1 MVVGVNHRTASLAMR
16 ERFWIGE
23 PHRYA
28 ALRQLKSAEGID
40 EVIVLSTRCRTEFLV
55 WAEEPTLAANSLV
68 HYLGVQHGL
77 RLSEWEHFYR
87 RLDDDALDHIFR
99 LASGVDCQLLCASE
113 APARVRAAWEQ
124 ARLVGAAGPY
134 LNAVMEKAFTVS
146 ERVRR
151 ETGSEKLGVSVPT
164 AVLELARQI
173 YGSLEG
179 RKILLLGAGEMSE
192 ASARKMAG
200 SGAGSLVVINQSAG
214 RAEELARQLGGEA
227 ATLAD
232 RWKWLLSA
240 DIVISASECPHLV
253 LTRDEAEHIA
263 AERNRVALLVMDL
276 GMPRNVDPEV
286 RRVDGILLYD
296 LEGLEHSVQGHSA
309 ERAAALIEAKKII
322 AGEIPAFRT
331 KLKAQSVMPIFVALR
346 HRLEEICRAEL
357 DAFIR
362 ERGPFTREQDQS
374 LHAIAAQ
381 VTQKIAN
388 SLAHE
393 LKELPEKEEQERM
406 AAAVAR
412 LFHLNSAQAAK
423 SETTRNEP
431 SQKRSVAI
439 NY

>member
-1 MVVGVNHRTASLAMR
+1 MVVGVNHRTASLAVR

-28 ALRQLKSAEGID
+28 ALRQLKSAEGIE
-40 EVIVLSTRCRTEFLV
+40 EVIVLSTRCRTDFLV

-68 HYLGVQHGL
+68 HYLSSQHGL
-77 RLSEWEHFYR
+77 KLSEWEHFYR
-87 RLDDDALDHIFR
+87 RLDEDALDHIFR

-124 ARLVGAAGPY
+124 ARMVGAAGPY
-134 LNAVMEKAFTVS
+134 LNAVMEKAFAVS
-146 ERVRR
+146 DRVRR
-151 ETGSEKLGVSVPT
+151 ETASEKLGVSVPT
-164 AVLELARQI
+164 AALELARQI
-173 YGSLEG
+173 FGSLDG

-200 SGAGSLVVINQSAG
+200 SGAESLVVINQSSG
-214 RAEELARQLGGEA
+214 RAEELAQQLGGEA

-232 RWKWLLSA
+232 RWKWLLAA

-263 AERNRVALLVMDL
+263 AERNRVALLVIDL

-286 RRVDGILLYD
+286 RRVDGVLLYD
-296 LEGLEHSVQGHSA
+296 LEGLERSAQGHSE
-309 ERAAALIEAKKII
+309 ERAAEVAKATEII
-322 AGEIPAFRT
+322 AQEVPEFRA
-331 KLKAQSVMPIFVALR
+331 KLKAQSVTPIFVALR
-346 HRLEEICRAEL
+346 HRLDEICRTEL
-357 DAFIR
+357 DCFIQ
-362 ERGPFTREQDQS
+362 ERGPFTREEDQS
-374 LHAIAAQ
+374 LHAITAQ

-388 SLAHE
+388 SLARE

-412 LFHLNSAQAAK
+412 LFHLNSAQATK
-423 SETTRNEP
+423 SEKTRNEP
-431 SQKRSVAI
+431 NEKRSVAI